1 MAKKMYTVRFRQEFV
16 DAWTRYTGTFSDH
29 CQRWNVS
36 RESGYDWLE
45 KVRLGGFAALES
57 KSSAPH
63 HCPHETSDDVVELVI
78 AARKLHPTWGPRKL
92 RPWLLTRHPDAELP
106 APSTMGEILK
116 RAGLVPKRRRR
127 QRMAV
132 YSAPFANVEAP
143 NDVWTTDFK
152 GQFHTRDGK
161 LCYPLTIADA
171 YSRFFLRC
179 DGYLKPDESSRKSFE
194 SAFIEFGLP
203 GAIRSD
209 NGTPFC
215 GSRAPA
221 GLSAL
226 SVWWIRLG
234 ITPERIE
241 PASPWQNGRHERM
254 HRTLKDEATHPAARI
269 RRLPLRIQSRA
280 SARVARPEAAC
291 QRLQQVESAVPE
303 EAARGAVLRRV
314 RPPQRYVVRPLQVE
328 RTPPLALHH
337 AGRRG
342 HRHETF
348 NGPRLGG
355 LLRTDPSRHPARR
368 PPRAR
373 PGPRARLTLG
383 HELSACPEGSR
394 SAVDEAPGQQFRNT
408 NPKCQ

>member
-254 HRTLKDEATHPAARI
+254 HRTLKDEATHPPQANLKAQQRVFDAFRYEYNHERPHESLDQKPPVSVYNKSSRPYPKKLPEVQYSDEYVLRSVTSCGHFRWSG
-269 RRLPLRIQSRA
+269 RRHWLSTTLAGEVIGMKPSTD
-280 SARVARPEAAC
+280 RVWEVYFGPILLGTLHDDRPELGLV
-291 QRLQQVESAVPE
+291 RVP
-303 EAARGAVLRRV
+303 
-314 RPPQRYVVRPLQVE
+314 
-328 RTPPLALHH
+328 
-337 AGRRG
+337 
-342 HRHETF
+342 
-348 NGPRLGG
+348 
-355 LLRTDPSRHPARR
+355 D
-368 PPRAR
+368 
-373 PGPRARLTLG
+373 
-383 HELSACPEGSR
+383 
-394 SAVDEAPGQQFRNT
+394 
-408 NPKCQ
+408 